1 MSHDDLMSHDD
12 PMGHDPS
19 ALIVRY
25 SPGAREHFD
34 TKVVPHARKHANRL
48 MVYGAVLA
56 LVMIGAMVVLVVLG
70 EGLTVVDTI
79 LIGALLLVLPTC
91 VFGAGV
97 KKFRRKLSL
106 PDVVLTVTDDHLVL
120 GHFKRMGLLSYG
132 RPELTWDRRATQ
144 ATFLSGDGVITHDR
158 VKFTQGEGLK
168 RRSHS
173 VAVDAL
179 DTSAEE
185 ILAAMGRP

>member
-1 MSHDDLMSHDD
+1 MSNDAN
-12 PMGHDPS
+12 
-19 ALIVRY
+19 ALVVGY

-34 TKVVPHARKHANRL
+34 TKVVPHARKHAISL

-56 LVMIGAMVVLVVLG
+56 LVMIGAMVVLVVVG
-70 EGLTVVDTI
+70 EGLSTLDTI
-79 LIGALLLVLPTC
+79 LIGALLLVLPAC
-91 VFGAGV
+91 VLGAGV
-97 KKFRRKLSL
+97 RKFRRKLSL

-120 GHFKRMGLLSYG
+120 GRFKRIGLLSYG

-144 ATFLSGDGVITHDR
+144 VTFLSGDGVMTHDR
-158 VKFTQGEGLK
+158 VKFTHGEGLR

-185 ILAAMGRP
+185 ILAAMQRP